1 MNCKDRE
8 RYRDL
13 LQASTSIIDMASSS
27 QTVVDALQDM
37 KDMCAEQSVLKTPMH
52 ARSNAEAGL
61 LTTVRVNMI

>member
-27 QTVVDALQDM
+27 QTVVDSLQEM
-37 KDMCAEQSVLKTPMH
+37 KDICAEQSVLKAPIH
-52 ARSNAEAGL
+52 ARSNVEAGL
-61 LTTVRVNMI
+61 LTKPFT